1 MHHDD
6 VLLIHMGGLGDMCL
20 SESTFLSLS
29 KHFQKN
35 ISALGYPRFFK
46 FFQGYFQTIYS
57 IESAKWLHLFSDY
70 PSETTWKR
78 IVFIGKDRNGELR
91 RRWQATSEEE
101 LIFIDMYPDNA
112 FSAVS
117 EELRVRSSE
126 PGDEEKMGA
135 EKLRSSKVE
144 GSQLETQ
151 HSGKISRYAPSI
163 LRGSDATEDG
173 CAMPYAPLHIE
184 DYQLIQLEHYGIR
197 PIKKDI
203 TSRPRNRV
211 ILYPEIGVTKSKWH
225 HENFIEIY
233 HSFKKRGIEA
243 YILESLGLDLAIQD
257 KISIEDLVAVQTFF
271 YDGGILVS
279 NDSGM
284 AHFAGI
290 CGLLTITIFNDFDP
304 AIWHPR
310 GENIS
315 LRLGIDQVDV
325 PELEALIMQL
335 VTHGK
340 G

>member
-1 MHHDD
+1 
-6 VLLIHMGGLGDMCL
+6 MGGLGDMCL

-57 IESAKWLHLFSDY
+57 IESAKWLYLFSDY

-91 RRWQATSEEE
+91 RRWQAISEKE
-101 LIFIDMYPDNA
+101 LIFIDMYPESISDSPMDDRPTLGETKTTDDHSPHMTRNSLGRPINA
-112 FSAVS
+112 SLVSRPSPIAVS
-117 EELRVRSSE
+117 VH
-126 PGDEEKMGA
+126 
-135 EKLRSSKVE
+135 V
-144 GSQLETQ
+144 
-151 HSGKISRYAPSI
+151 
-163 LRGSDATEDG
+163 
-173 CAMPYAPLHIE
+173 E
-184 DYQLIQLEHYGIR
+184 DYQLIQLERYGIR
-197 PIKKDI
+197 PVKKEI
-203 TSRPRNRV
+203 TTRPRNRV
-211 ILYPEIGVTKSKWH
+211 IIYPEIGVTKSKWH

-233 HSFKKRGIEA
+233 HSLKKRGIEA

-284 AHFAGI
+284 AHFAGV

-310 GENIS
+310 GGNIS
-315 LRLGIDQVDV
+315 LRQGIDRVDI
-325 PELEALIMQL
+325 PSLEVLIL
-335 VTHGK
+335 K
-340 G
+340 LIADRKN